1 MKVFESMPEFI
12 SSDVRVKRPIDVSYR
27 IDAEFM
33 EKRHE
38 AMLPPELIKGKR
50 ILDLGCAVGATG
62 AWCLANGASGY
73 RGVEVQEEMA
83 QAAIDN
89 LYRYFPDQAWDICML
104 PIEKYLTAMSIHDH
118 WDIIVMSGVI
128 YGMIDY
134 FGVIKNL
141 SQIATTCI
149 VIESMHPWKLIDN
162 DGNLSEM
169 ELWERMINFPIVQY
183 TQKIR
188 HSHQDGTK
196 SYEYDG
202 ARISIGAFDQMF
214 QHLGWKV
221 SLDANDQLSKTIPDV
236 YNVKHVVN
244 SDPNNPGDA
253 HLVSTASGPR
263 FVIQVFPGDKTK
275 FDFKSTLEKSED
287 DISFK
292 EWT

>member
-27 IDAEFM
+27 IDTEFM

-38 AMLPPELIKGKR
+38 AMLPPELIKGKTV
-50 ILDLGCAVGATG
+50 LDLGCAVGATG
-62 AWCLANGASGY
+62 AWCLANGALGY
-73 RGVEVQEEMA
+73 RGVEVQEVMA
-83 QAAIDN
+83 QSAINN
-89 LYRYFPDQAWDICML
+89 LWKYFPNRPWDICKL
-104 PIEKYLTAMSIHDH
+104 PIEEYIDQFGPFIE
-118 WDIIVMSGVI
+118 WDIVVVSGVI
-128 YGMIDY
+128 YGIIDY
-134 FGVIKNL
+134 FSFLKTI
-141 SQIATTCI
+141 SMMATTCI

-221 SLDANDQLSKTIPDV
+221 SLDANNQLSKTIPDV

-253 HLVSTASGPR
+253 HLVNTASGPR
-263 FVIQVFPGDKTK
+263 FVIQVFPSDKTK
-275 FDFKSTLEKSED
+275 FDFKSTLEKNED
-287 DISFK
+287 EIDFK
-292 EWT
+292 KW